1 MKENSQR
8 THGPSWRGTGGLSL
22 RTLGLYLR
30 LEETSKFKWFFFRE
44 QLEKKIFSVFF
55 VYTTCLMCRIRTEK
69 ELVLGMWAQHGT

>member
-1 MKENSQR
+1 MKKNSQR
-8 THGPSWRGTGGLSL
+8 AYGPSWRGTGGLSL

-44 QLEKKIFSVFF
+44 QLEKNKFSVFF
-55 VYTTCLMCRIRTEK
+55 VYTTCLMYRVRTEK